1 MKLSNIK
8 HICITN
14 KTNVSIM
21 EAIAN
26 SSEDHLIDGLSFK
39 LGNSASYITE
49 RKSVTFQATG
59 SNIYTGSGAGTKVI
73 KFQLNSDGWCD
84 PSTVRVMFNLEN
96 NDTAAKML
104 RTLQGPASFFRRL
117 RISAN
122 GALLEKHI
130 GI

>member
-1 MKLSNIK
+1 
-8 HICITN
+8 
-14 KTNVSIM
+14 M
-21 EAIAN
+21 EAFAN
-26 SSEDHLIDGLSFK
+26 SSEDQLIDGLSFK

-49 RKSVTFQATG
+49 RKSITFQATG
-59 SNIYTGSGAGTKVI
+59 SNVYTGSGTGTKVI

-96 NDTAAKML
+96 TDTAAKML

-122 GALLEKHI
+122 TALLEDI
-130 GI
+130 SEYNVITSDVRNVNISSQS